1 MKWLEILNMMDIKEH
16 QQVWFINGLTK
27 KNRLGVSLN
36 EKLAE
41 ELHKPVNKK
50 FKKRRVHARF
60 KDNIWTV
67 DLAEMGS
74 LSSKNQNVKYM
85 CDRCFY

>member
-1 MKWLEILNMMDIKEH
+1 MKQLEILNMMDIKEH

-60 KDNIWTV
+60 IDNIWTV

-74 LSSKNQNVKYM
+74 LSSKNQNVKQM

>member
-1 MKWLEILNMMDIKEH
+1 MTDIKEH
-16 QQVWFINGLTK
+16 YQVWFINGLTK
-27 KNRLGVSLN
+27 KNRLGMSLN

>member
-1 MKWLEILNMMDIKEH
+1 MKQLEILNMMDIKEH